1 MKKKYPNDY
10 QYMSIPDNMISFH
23 QTDILPPGH
32 LYRPYHRHDAYEIY
46 YFVSGDVDFYI
57 EQHCYH
63 LKPGDLV
70 VVNTTENHRMRSNS
84 DAPYERYVINI
95 KPFVVE
101 RLSTD
106 LTNLGACFQAL
117 SVQKHVVSLTPEN
130 QKAFISLYEELNAC
144 TQQTGYGQDVLL
156 HTCIAKLLVFV
167 NTAFQS
173 GSATAT
179 DIMPGLIKD
188 VMDYV
193 HTHLSEDIKLSDIGH
208 AFYLNSSYISQRFKH
223 YTGLTLREYIIDQR
237 IVLAKTLLLQGMSVT
252 EACEQSGFND
262 YSNFIRTFTK
272 NTGISPGKYQKS
284 TRQLSPGQQD

>member
-1 MKKKYPNDY
+1 MKKKQPNDY
-10 QYMSIPDNMISFH
+10 LYMSIPNSMICFH

-32 LYRPYHRHDAYEIY
+32 TYRPYHRHDAYEIY

-63 LKPGDLV
+63 LNPGDLV
-70 VVNTTENHRMRSNS
+70 IVNTTENHRMRSNS
-84 DAPYERYVINI
+84 NAAYERYVINI
-95 KPFVVE
+95 KPFVAE

-106 LTNLGACFQAL
+106 LTNLTACFQAH
-117 SVQKHVVSLTPEN
+117 SAQKHIVSLSEQDRQT
-130 QKAFISLYEELNAC
+130 FISLYEELHAC
-144 TQQTGYGQDVLL
+144 TEATGYGQDVLL
-156 HTCIAKLLVFV
+156 HTCIAKLLVFI

-173 GSATAT
+173 TSDTAT
-179 DIMPGLIKD
+179 DIMPELIKD

-272 NTGISPGKYQKS
+272 STGISPGKYQKS
-284 TRQLSPGQQD
+284 TRQSTTYS